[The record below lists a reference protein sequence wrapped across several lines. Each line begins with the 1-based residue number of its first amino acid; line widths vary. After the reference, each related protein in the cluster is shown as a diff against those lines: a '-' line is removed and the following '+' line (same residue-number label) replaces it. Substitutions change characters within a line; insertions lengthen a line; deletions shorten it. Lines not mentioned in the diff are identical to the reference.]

1 VTIKLDQ
8 PAPLPHDHVR
18 VTQRALVH

>member
-8 PAPLPHDHVR
+8 PAPLPHDHVG